1 MAIDLIVQPV
11 LRCELATTALEE
23 ASRAGQQLVA
33 FATDSLG
40 ACPTL
45 VALAIIAQLLFWVN
59 LVVALFRARYHY
71 RRRGP
76 QPPFCVDW

>member
-1 MAIDLIVQPV
+1 M
-11 LRCELATTALEE
+11 ATTALEE

-33 FATDSLG
+33 FATDSIG

-45 VALAIIAQLLFWVN
+45 VALAIVAQLIFWIN
-59 LVVALFRARYHY
+59 FAVALARARYHH

-76 QPPFCVDW
+76 QPPFCVDR